1 MMTKELLR
9 RDASISY
16 HCEHIRMEGETEKSI
31 YMDGYQAGFRRA
43 LKEIRDI
50 MEAEPNN
57 LEKIESINQLIN
69 YNYG

>member
-16 HCEHIRMEGETEKSI
+16 HCEHIRMEGETEKNI

-43 LKEIRDI
+43 LKKIRDI
-50 MEAEPNN
+50 IEAESCN
-57 LEKIESINQLIN
+57 LNRIEGINDLIN
-69 YNYG
+69 IEL

>member
-43 LKEIRDI
+43 EQ
-50 MEAEPNN
+50 N
-57 LEKIESINQLIN
+57 
-69 YNYG
+69 

>member
-16 HCEHIRMEGETEKSI
+16 HCEHIRMEGETEKNI

-43 LKEIRDI
+43 LKKIRDI
-50 MEAEPNN
+50 MEAESCN
-57 LEKIESINQLIN
+57 LNRIEGINDLIN
-69 YNYG
+69 IEL